1 MTVNKPSN
9 MSILVQLCDTHF
21 SIVNK
26 GSVFIDINKFPFMR
40 RDTSTATPYT
50 HIHIYTGTC
59 HHRTRIKSD
68 AACTPPPPVPPAFSS
83 SSPNTHKLATT
94 GWLPMGIR
102 RLSAPQQRQ
111 TNNKIIHYCVF
122 YSWEY
127 VFHKMNSYIFFC
139 GRIKILNTAVDCWY
153 YGLL

>member
-1 MTVNKPSN
+1 
-9 MSILVQLCDTHF
+9 MSILVQPRDTHF

-40 RDTSTATPYT
+40 RDMSTGTPYT
-50 HIHIYTGTC
+50 HTYIYTQVLV
-59 HHRTRIKSD
+59 IIALVLSQVLLVL
-68 AACTPPPPVPPAFSS
+68 PPPVPPALSS
-83 SSPNTHKLATT
+83 SSPNAHKLATT

-122 YSWEY
+122 YSREY
-127 VFHKMNSYIFFC
+127 VFHKMNSYIFFV
-139 GRIKILNTAVDCWY
+139 GELKF
-153 YGLL
+153 